1 MFTECL
7 LAHVQPGDIMEEE
20 QGKVREHQREPADNT
35 HQGADPPQHDD
46 AGLTPDLRRQV
57 AQSNRPG

>member
-1 MFTECL
+1 
-7 LAHVQPGDIMEEE
+7 MEEE

-57 AQSNRPG
+57 AQSNRPGERH